1 MLPGHYG
8 AVNALAFFRDKTLVS
23 AGADCWVHQYC
34 MQTDTL
40 LARHLAAPP
49 PLSSTVLGV
58 AAAQSMP
65 VAVTMDGEGGLR
77 LWDLKRG
84 SKVGSMACVSPPPP
98 PRKEDDDEQAE
109 VQRIVLKEERGSLRG
124 DETPKLL
131 LHTAT
136 GFCVICMAV
145 EQPMEGVDPDMETED
160 PPPDGPVDD
169 GDDQGDE
176 PEGTLSPSEDGHLF
190 GERAVLVFF
199 DNAHMLK
206 KLFPT
211 LASKAGDKGDI
222 TKLYE
227 AISKEDLAKLQ
238 PQGPTSTLTKATKL
252 AARRAPPDPAAVR
265 AAKELADRTAD
276 GPVVV
281 VAVAVSSG
289 SGAVAALGG
298 PQLAL
303 SWQTVV
309 DQQPVQPYIQP
320 ENVYVQGVLAQGQLF
335 FTTSTSWQ
343 TPDDLLVAVMESET
357 DFYLLPLEDDRT
369 ESAHSVPGGND
380 DNREMI
386 TMMVALKEYLQ
397 TGEQRPGHL
406 HALLGPV
413 LPRYNINETL
423 WNQRRM
429 RLRHGR
435 HNAACEILPP
445 PPDILEGLSEEDK
458 ATRIVN
464 SCSRQEVESD
474 NGLLG
479 AYEVLLEAGVA
490 SRQVFQVGAADGK
503 SGDPVYQLIMQRGV
517 GGLGIEALPDDVL
530 RARQNRPPR
539 FRVEQAYITPANV
552 WHWARQLK
560 KIDVVVIDIDT
571 FECPVLEAL
580 LDGARAL
587 VRVWMDG
594 QTDGLVDGWRAGWL
608 PALLNLEINML
619 VPPPFKFSRGYG
631 LHDTRPQSD

>member
-435 HNAACEILPP
+435 RGVQGRSFRPALPQH
-445 PPDILEGLSEEDK
+445 G
-458 ATRIVN
+458 
-464 SCSRQEVESD
+464 EVW
-474 NGLLG
+474 
-479 AYEVLLEAGVA
+479 
-490 SRQVFQVGAADGK
+490 